1 MRRTNG
7 CLAET
12 MRTFPAILPEQVR
25 AILIT
30 LKDCTLSSTHHIQA
44 RYNERARSF
53 RETARLLKDIRWLEE
68 HKDQIRRTPAAPA
81 ADLPDSQ
88 ATLGRAVA
96 EAIATRPT
104 PYRKQLAQYL
114 SQYVQ
119 NGTTLVHRPAPD
131 RRSGESPLRNFLMAS
146 GIVMYRPQDDTYQL
160 SRDCAHLFLW
170 AKNTLGPKSR
180 AAVARIND
188 NRDRIGTAAELAA
201 LRYERHRVGP
211 QWARRV
217 EHVSAANPFACY
229 DIKSVTLDIGDPSP
243 RFIEVKAV
251 RRDDLQFFWSAS
263 ELEAAE
269 LLGTSYYLYLLP
281 PTAGGKFDCSEL
293 EIIQN
298 PYANIYRDSTR
309 WLRQEKII
317 VCRLKPEAAPR

>member
-1 MRRTNG
+1 MR
-7 CLAET
+7 
-12 MRTFPAILPEQVR
+12 F
-25 AILIT
+25 
-30 LKDCTLSSTHHIQA
+30 
-44 RYNERARSF
+44 
-53 RETARLLKDIRWLEE
+53 LKDIGWLEE
-68 HKDQIRRTPAAPA
+68 HNNQIRRTPAAPA
-81 ADLPDSQ
+81 IDPRNSQ
-88 ATLGRAVA
+88 AILGRAVT
-96 EAIATRPT
+96 EAIATQAT
-104 PYRKQLAQYL
+104 PYRKHLAKYL
-114 SQYVQ
+114 SQYARK
-119 NGTTLVHRPAPD
+119 GTTLVHRPTPD
-131 RRSGESPLRNFLMAS
+131 RRSSESPLRNFLIAS
-146 GIVMYRPQDDTYQL
+146 SIVLYRPQDDTYQL
-160 SRDCAHLFLW
+160 SRDCADLFLW

-180 AAVARIND
+180 AVVARVND

-229 DIKSVTLDIGDPSP
+229 DIKSVTLDIGDPTP

-317 VCRLKPEAAPR
+317 VCRLKPEATPR

>member
-1 MRRTNG
+1 MH
-7 CLAET
+7 A
-12 MRTFPAILPEQVR
+12 FPAILPEQLR
-25 AILIT
+25 ALLIT
-30 LKDCTLSSTHHIQA
+30 LKDCTLSSTQNIQA

-53 RETARLLKDIRWLEE
+53 RETMRFLKDIGWLEE
-68 HKDQIRRTPAAPA
+68 HNDQIRRTPAAPA
-81 ADLPDSQ
+81 IDPPNSQ
-88 ATLGRAVA
+88 AILGRAA
-96 EAIATRPT
+96 TEAIATQVT
-104 PYRKQLAQYL
+104 PYRTQLAKYL
-114 SQYVQ
+114 SQYAR
-119 NGTTLVHRPAPD
+119 NGTALVHRPTPD
-131 RRSGESPLRNFLMAS
+131 RRSSESSLRNFLIAS
-146 GIVMYRPQDDTYQL
+146 GIVVYRPQHDTYEL
-160 SRDCAHLFLW
+160 SRDCAELFLW
-170 AKNTLGPKSR
+170 ARNTLGPKSQ
-180 AAVARIND
+180 AALVRVNN

-229 DIKSVTLDIGDPSP
+229 DIKSVTLDRGGPTP

-269 LLGTSYYLYLLP
+269 LLGASYYLYLLP
-281 PTAGGKFDCSEL
+281 PAAGARFDCSEL

-309 WLRQEKII
+309 WLRQEKVI